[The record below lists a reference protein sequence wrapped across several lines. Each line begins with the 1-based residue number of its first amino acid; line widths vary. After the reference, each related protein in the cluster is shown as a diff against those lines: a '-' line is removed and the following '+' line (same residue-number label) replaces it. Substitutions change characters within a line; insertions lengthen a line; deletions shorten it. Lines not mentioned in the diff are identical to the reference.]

1 MNLENVF
8 EELNRIYEAV
18 AEPDIFDEVMGE
30 EPKKPIKRTVRY
42 FVYENGRNA
51 GDMKFTEV
59 EDAECT
65 AEVQFIHWFRTNPM
79 YQRFARNPKAFT
91 YQRVSRPEH
100 PGKDR
105 TGNLSEFNFSDRSVD
120 GILKRA
126 FKGLPIW

>member
-8 EELNRIYEAV
+8 EELNRIYEDI
-18 AEPDIFDEVMGE
+18 AEPDIFDDVMGE
-30 EPKKPIKRTVRY
+30 APKKPIKRTVRY

-51 GDMKFTEV
+51 GDMSFTEV
-59 EDAECT
+59 DGAECT

-79 YQRFARNPKAFT
+79 YKRFARNPKAFT

-100 PGKDR
+100 PEKDS
-105 TGNLSEFNFSDRSVD
+105 TGSLSKFNFSDRSTD

-126 FKGLPIW
+126 FGGLPIW

>member
-8 EELNRIYEAV
+8 EELNRLYEDV
-18 AEPDIFDEVMGE
+18 VEPDIFDEVMDA
-30 EPKKPIKRTVRY
+30 EPEKPVKRTVRY

-51 GDMKFTEV
+51 GDMRFTEV
-59 EDAECT
+59 AGDECT
-65 AEVQFIHWFRTNPM
+65 AEVQFNHWFRTNPM

-105 TGNLSEFNFSDRSVD
+105 TGNLTEFNFSDRSID